1 MSKARLLQSIK
12 SLKRDDVV
20 ALLEPYPEPKQVKDE
35 RGRNALRFLCGLPS
49 ADKTRER
56 SLELAQSLLGLGFNI
71 NEPAFVEGP
80 VKATPLSYAISRG
93 HRSGRARSDLPRLTT
108 GGTRLVIKSISLVDA
123 QAGDDARPVHDP
135 TGPRERVARGE
146 PHHHAHGRMR

>member
-1 MSKARLLQSIK
+1 MSKTRLLQSIK

-20 ALLEPYPEPKQVKDE
+20 ALLDAYPELKQAKDE
-35 RGRNALRFLCGLPS
+35 RGRNALHVLCSLPS

-56 SLELAQSLLGLGFNI
+56 SLELAQYLQGLGFDI

-80 VKATPLSYAISRG
+80 FQATPLSYAISRG

-135 TGPRERVARGE
+135 TGLRERVARSE
-146 PHHHAHGRMR
+146 PHHHARGRMR